1 MGLRFALVKIGL
13 FMAVTS
19 LGACAPTDARV
30 ILKNVQTQLANQYHE
45 CVPLGW
51 APVPVAGTYYPG
63 YSIEA
68 SDERAWLKALWIGVV
83 RADAMS
89 RPDVRAT
96 YDVLD
101 QLGQA
106 GLVVKRRFPQGFFY
120 HLTMRAMPYYFD
132 GNDFGNNPD
141 HIPYLCYSRVVPDR
155 VVRNRSVRA
164 DRVGGRTRNVFRA
177 AFHWHASEIAAW
189 AAGPLLRSH
198 GVVLAPTQNP
208 VVTKFV
214 MVQRSWLI
222 ETIATTG
229 RPVPRLA
236 DASAWPRRR

>member
-1 MGLRFALVKIGL
+1 VRFALVRLGL
-13 FMAVTS
+13 LIAAVAA
-19 LGACAPTDARV
+19 LGACAPTNARV
-30 ILKNVQTQLANQYHE
+30 ILKTVRTQLANQYHE

-83 RADAMS
+83 RADALS

-101 QLGQA
+101 QLAQA

-120 HLTMRAMPYYFD
+120 HLTVRALPYYFD

-155 VVRNRSVRA
+155 VVWSQSVRA
-164 DRVGGRTRNVFRA
+164 ERAGGRTADVFRA
-177 AFHWHASEIAAW
+177 AFHWHASEIAPW
-189 AAGPLLRSH
+189 AASPLLRSH
-198 GVVLAPTQNP
+198 SVVLAPTQSP
-208 VVTKFV
+208 VVATFV
-214 MVQRSWLI
+214 QVQSSWLI
-222 ETIATTG
+222 ETIVTAG

-236 DASAWPRRR
+236 DASVWRR